1 MPEKTFTGRKRHG
14 TRFSVRAA
22 EWISS
27 GLITVGGL
35 GTILAVTLIFV
46 FLVWVVLPLFRA
58 AEVGDAQ
65 LATLAAGAAA
75 GTPAAPWHAH
85 VDPSRQMLVLLDAR
99 GHARVHHLA
108 TGALLADVALV
119 ERAPTAFNVTPS
131 GDQVV
136 FGFDDGLV
144 TTARLGFDT
153 EFLIDDAS
161 LAPELA
167 ALEPGASLARG
178 DAVVERTDDGAL
190 RRLRFAPE
198 VEDPFDTGAGVPIRL
213 ADRVDSGAR
222 TVWVT
227 FDDSQRLRH
236 LEVRSSR
243 NLLTGK
249 TTLRAKER
257 AISYT
262 TGRRAPPTRLLLS
275 GLGDNLYLA
284 WADGRLERHDLSDP
298 DAPAVAEVLDLTAG
312 DAKLTALGFLLG
324 RSTLLVGDS
333 AGRLGAWFRIK
344 PEGAGTSDG
353 ALLVQAHPLLA
364 GGPAITALAPSPRSR
379 LVAVADAD
387 GGVRLL
393 HVTSEQQ
400 LAYLPPEGGG
410 GALQAL
416 VMAPKEDALVL
427 LDGQHITQRAL
438 DPRHPEAA
446 LGSLFEKV
454 WYEGYTEPQHVWQ
467 SSSGSDDFEEK
478 LGLVPLIFGTLK
490 ATFYSMLFGAPLA
503 ILAAIFTSEFLSR
516 RVRTPIKSAI
526 EMMASLPSVV
536 LGFLAAIVIAP
547 FVQGV
552 LPVVL
557 AAFLCVPLCLLLGA
571 QLWQLLPAASAVR
584 LAGVPRLAA
593 ISGTLLV
600 GTLLSVWLGPALERL
615 CFGGDLILW
624 LDGQGGGGAGGWF
637 FLLLPVGLFGMT
649 LLEGRTL
656 QLRRRGAKR
665 GAGRAAMARLDLL
678 RVALIFVG
686 GLGAAFVLGQLL
698 DGAGF
703 DPRGGVV
710 DTYVQR
716 NALIV
721 GFVMGFAVIPIIYTL
736 AEDALNSVP
745 EHLRL
750 ASLGAG
756 ATQWQTAMRVIVPA
770 AMSGLFSAVMIGLG
784 RAVGETMIV
793 LMATG
798 NTAVMEWN
806 VFNGFRTLSA
816 NIAVEL
822 PEAVRGSTHYRTLF
836 LAALVLFAMTF
847 VLNTLAEIVRA
858 RFRKRAVQL

>member
-1 MPEKTFTGRKRHG
+1 MSEKTFTGRKRHG
-14 TRFSVRAA
+14 TRLSVRAA

-46 FLVWVVLPLFRA
+46 FLVWVVLPLFRP

-65 LATLAAGAAA
+65 VATR
-75 GTPAAPWHAH
+75 AAPADAAQPPLHSL

-108 TGALLADVALV
+108 SGALLADVALV
-119 ERAPTAFNVTPS
+119 ERAPTAFNVTPA

-136 FGFDDGLV
+136 FGFEDGLV
-144 TTARLGFDT
+144 TTAALDFDT
-153 EFLIDDAS
+153 EFLVEDDA
-161 LAPELA
+161 LPAELA
-167 ALEPGASLARG
+167 ALEPGSSRVDG
-178 DAVVERTDDGAL
+178 ESVVERTEEGSL

-198 VEDPFDTGAGVPIRL
+198 VEEPFDTGAGVPIRL
-213 ADRVDSGAR
+213 ADRVDSGSR

-227 FDDSQRLRH
+227 FDDSERLRH

-249 TTLRAKER
+249 TTRRAKER
-257 AISYT
+257 ALAYAA
-262 TGRRAPPTRLLLS
+262 GKRAPPSRLLLS
-275 GLGDNLYLA
+275 GLGDNLFLA
-284 WADGRLERHDLSDP
+284 WADGRLERHDLRDP
-298 DAPAVAEVLDLTAG
+298 DAPVVAEVLDVTEG
-312 DAKLTALGFLLG
+312 DTRLTALGFLLG

-344 PEGAGTSDG
+344 PEGAGTADG
-353 ALLVQAHPLLA
+353 ALLVRGHELVD
-364 GGPAITALAPSPRSR
+364 GGPAITALAASPRSR
-379 LVAVADAD
+379 LLAAADAE
-387 GGVRLL
+387 GGVRVL

-400 LAYLPPEGGG
+400 LAYLPPETDA

-427 LDGQHITQRAL
+427 LEPERISQRAL

-446 LGSLFEKV
+446 LGSLFGAV
-454 WYEGYTEPQHVWQ
+454 WYEGYAEPQHVWQ

-478 LGLVPLIFGTLK
+478 LGLVPLVFGTLK
-490 ATFYSMLFGAPLA
+490 ATLYSMLFGAPLA
-503 ILAAIFTSEFLSR
+503 ILAALFTSEFLSR

-536 LGFLAAIVIAP
+536 LGFLAALVIAP
-547 FVQGV
+547 FVQTV
-552 LPVVL
+552 LPAVL
-557 AAFLCVPLCLLLGA
+557 ASFLCLPLCLLFGA
-571 QLWQLLPAASAVR
+571 KLWQLLPAASAVR

-593 ISGTLLV
+593 ISIALVV
-600 GTLLSVWLGPALERL
+600 GTLLSVWLGPAVERVF
-615 CFGGDLILW
+615 FGGDLILW
-624 LDGQGGGGAGGWF
+624 LDGQAGGSAGGWF
-637 FLLLPVGLFGMT
+637 FLLLPVGLLGVA

-656 QLRRRGAKR
+656 QLRRRGS
-665 GAGRAAMARLDLL
+665 GRASLARLDML
-678 RVALIFVG
+678 RTALIFVG
-686 GLGAAFVLGQLL
+686 GIGAAFLLAQLL
-698 DGAGF
+698 AGVGA

-756 ATQWQTAMRVIVPA
+756 ATPWQTATRVIVPA

-847 VLNTLAEIVRA
+847 VLNTLAELVRA